1 MATTLQL
8 LELSSNKGSW
18 TLTPVYSG
26 TPAEFANTPYDAFV
40 FIRNGNDHILCAYRA
55 ADGTADLFQTKLSD
69 PPTVKIATINLGAGW
84 SILDAFKY
92 YNENFLMTY
101 RPDTGQ
107 FGFFSLGSDL
117 AVRGKYMYVRLHAP
131 AMSRDFTMVKSF
143 VAGDRVIIMGYG
155 FDSGSVCLYRIEG
168 RVSSETGA
176 PPIAAHTVWDHVWAP
191 GWTRFAFFR
200 LGGEVFFLK
209 TNTKFPNVNIDHV
222 LDDPTTGTSEVGSNL
237 QLVDAQMLSLV
248 APFEQDDSHPHFV
261 TYRPDGAVIAYR
273 IHSTCTG
280 WSRLAEA
287 KAVANAHAL
296 LPVVI
301 DEKQLF
307 MLVAES

>member
-18 TLTPVYSG
+18 TLTSAYSG
-26 TPAEFANTPYDAFV
+26 TPAEFAGPRYDAFV
-40 FIRNGNDHILCAYRA
+40 FIRNGDDHILCAYRA
-55 ADGTADLFQTKLSD
+55 ADGTTDLFQTTLSD
-69 PPTVKIATINLGAGW
+69 PPTRKVASINLGTGW
-84 SILDAFKY
+84 STLDAFKY

-101 RPDTGQ
+101 RPDTGL

-117 AVRGKYMYVRLHAP
+117 AIRGKYMYSRFHAP

-143 VAGDRVIIMGYG
+143 VAGGRVIIMGYG

-168 RVSSETGA
+168 LVSSQPGA

-191 GWTRFAFFR
+191 GWTRFAFFT
-200 LGGEVFFLK
+200 LGKEVFFLK

-222 LDDPTTGTSEVGSNL
+222 LDDPATGTSEVDSNM
-237 QLVDAQMLSLV
+237 QLVDAQTLSLV
-248 APFEQDDSHPHFV
+248 APFERDQGHPHFV
-261 TYRPDGAVIAYR
+261 AYRPDGAVVAYR
-273 IHSTCTG
+273 IYSTCAG
-280 WSRLAEA
+280 WSQLANA
-287 KAVANAHAL
+287 KAVAAAHTL

-307 MLVAES
+307 LLVAES